1 MANKKDLIIEYI
13 LNRIQNKLYSPGQ
26 MIASE
31 ADFCRMFQV
40 SRMTV
45 RKAFDELVAEGTLYK
60 EKGRGTFVSQKPR
73 YSEFQCGFGFK
84 QEALRRGFIPSTKNA
99 EIALIKAD
107 QNLAAKLQIKKDDS
121 LWEVKRIRCIND
133 KPVIY
138 VHEYYIHAQ
147 CDDLTIAIAN
157 ESIYDHLAEK
167 GISFAFGDQRM
178 EAVLCP
184 RDIAVALHIS
194 PKHPVILMSV
204 LAYMKNG
211 TPFNYGLEYYVSDQ
225 LPLIQSVYN
234 KNNHSLTD

>member
-1 MANKKDLIIEYI
+1 MQNKKDIIIEYI
-13 LNRIQNKLYSPGQ
+13 LSRIQNKLYSSGQ

-31 ADFCRMFQV
+31 AELCHLFQV

-45 RKAFDELVAEGTLYK
+45 RKALDELVSEGVLYK

-73 YSEFQCGFGFK
+73 YANYQCGFGFK
-84 QEALRRGFIPSTKNA
+84 QEALNRGFIPSTKDA
-99 EIALIKAD
+99 QIALVNANQKLAD
-107 QNLAAKLQIKKDDS
+107 KLQINSGDL
-121 LWEVKRIRCIND
+121 LWEVKRIRCINE

-147 CDDLTIAIAN
+147 CNDLTIAIAN
-157 ESIYDHLAEK
+157 ESIYDHLAKK
-167 GISFAFGDQRM
+167 GIGFAFADQRM
-178 EAVLCP
+178 EAILCP
-184 RDIAVALHIS
+184 SDIADALHIS
-194 PKHPVILMSV
+194 DKHPVILMYV

-234 KNNHSLTD
+234 KNNHSLSD

>member
-157 ESIYDHLAEK
+157 ESIYDH
-167 GISFAFGDQRM
+167 FA
-178 EAVLCP
+178 A
-184 RDIAVALHIS
+184 ALHRS